1 MCGRYT
7 ITNSGQL
14 SLRFAAQP
22 AGEASQAAPR
32 YNVAPTQ
39 PVPVVR
45 ALADGRVLGEMRWGL
60 RPPWMAEGRSAAP
73 INARAETLLQ
83 RPLFRNLVPG
93 RRCLLPADG
102 FYEWQDTGAKHK
114 QPYYIRLRDGSL
126 FAFAGLY
133 SEGSADGGVPASCV
147 LITTVPNELMVPI
160 HDRMPAILRP
170 EDEAA
175 WLDPDL
181 RTPELALGLLRPYP
195 TELMEAYPVSSRVSS
210 ARHEGPDLI
219 QPLN

>member
-1 MCGRYT
+1 M
-7 ITNSGQL
+7 
-14 SLRFAAQP
+14 RFGAQP
-22 AGEASQAAPR
+22 DADVASAAAR

-45 ALADGRVLGEMRWGL
+45 ATGDGRALSEMRWGL
-60 RPPWMAEGRSAAP
+60 RPPWMAEGKSAAP

-133 SEGSADGGVPASCV
+133 SEGSADGSVPASCV
-147 LITTVPNELMVPI
+147 LITTTPNELMVPI

-170 EDEAA
+170 EEEAA
-175 WLDPDL
+175 WLDPEL
-181 RTPELALGLLRPYP
+181 RTPELVLELLRPYP
-195 TELMEAYPVSSRVSS
+195 AQLMEAYPVSARVSS
-210 ARHEGPDLI
+210 ARNEGPDLI
-219 QPLN
+219 QPLTP